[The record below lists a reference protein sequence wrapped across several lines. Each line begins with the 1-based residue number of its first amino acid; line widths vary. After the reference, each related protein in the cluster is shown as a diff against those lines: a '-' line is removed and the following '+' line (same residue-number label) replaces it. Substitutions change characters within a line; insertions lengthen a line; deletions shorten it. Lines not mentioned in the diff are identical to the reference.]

1 MVETLLFIFLD
12 IFIMLVSSLH
22 NVCKKGF
29 YIAIISTNVE
39 TNNPEKELEPAFD
52 MIGPVSEKFV
62 TVIHHIFNAQVSDLY
77 VSTDDGSKDNV
88 YVSSSFDATSHYEPE
103 TLQVL

>member
-1 MVETLLFIFLD
+1 
-12 IFIMLVSSLH
+12 MLVSSLH

-29 YIAIISTNVE
+29 SIAIVSTNVE

-52 MIGPVSEKFV
+52 MIGPVLEKFF
-62 TVIHHIFNAQVSDLY
+62 TVSDLY

-88 YVSSSFDATSHYEPE
+88 FVSNSFDATSHYEPE
-103 TLQVL
+103 TI